1 MVSPA
6 STHLSHAISWY
17 VSAMTHIM
25 QRFSAVV
32 AAFVVCSV
40 AFADVITG
48 KVVSVA
54 DGDTVT
60 VLTPAKKQVKVR
72 LDGVDAPEKA
82 QAFGDKSKQFTS
94 QMVFGK
100 QVSVDVKETDRY
112 GRSVGVV
119 SVDGKN
125 LNVALV
131 SNGFAWWY
139 REYAK
144 DNEVLMNAESRARRE
159 RVGLWAD
166 ANPVAPWDFR
176 RGGTS
181 SDSGVEK
188 PSLGSVGSGV
198 KSASDPVFVTKTGKK
213 YHLDGCSGVSR
224 TKIPSTRGAAER
236 LGLQAC
242 SFCKP

>member
-1 MVSPA
+1 
-6 STHLSHAISWY
+6 
-17 VSAMTHIM
+17 M

-48 KVVSVA
+48 KVVGVA

-198 KSASDPVFVTKTGKK
+198 KSASDPVFVT
-213 YHLDGCSGVSR
+213 
-224 TKIPSTRGAAER
+224 
-236 LGLQAC
+236 
-242 SFCKP
+242 